1 MLKLAYLGFG
11 FPLSLCNMQSEETMH
26 TNLTRVLQ
34 TYSYVIALTQHNMGV
49 IIMRIQNFL
58 KMALQIFYEEDNN
71 YQIKKKKDS
80 SLRELNNLSRIRSL
94 NILKFNADKL

>member
-58 KMALQIFYEEDNN
+58 KMAWQIFYEEDNT
-71 YQIKKKKDS
+71 YQIKKKDS
-80 SLRELNNLSRIRSL
+80 SLIELHNLSRIRSL
-94 NILKFNADKL
+94 TILKFNADKL

>member
-49 IIMRIQNFL
+49 FIMRIQNFL

-71 YQIKKKKDS
+71 YQIKKKDS
-80 SLRELNNLSRIRSL
+80 SPRELNNLSWIRSL
-94 NILKFNADKL
+94 NTLKFNANKL

>member
-58 KMALQIFYEEDNN
+58 KMALQIFYEEDNT
-71 YQIKKKKDS
+71 YQIKKKDS
-80 SLRELNNLSRIRSL
+80 SLIELHNLSRIRSL
-94 NILKFNADKL
+94 TILKFNADKL